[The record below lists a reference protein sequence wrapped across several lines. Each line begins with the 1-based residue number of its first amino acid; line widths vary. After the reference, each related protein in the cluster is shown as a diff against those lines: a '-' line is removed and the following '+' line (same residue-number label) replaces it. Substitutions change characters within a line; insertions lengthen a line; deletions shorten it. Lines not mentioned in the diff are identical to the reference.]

1 MSKKKEF
8 ARWISYRLARIGIGF
23 CDFGA
28 MVIPLSLLYT
38 FANFIGWMGYRFA
51 RKHRQIAMES
61 LTMAFGK
68 EKPQEQIEK
77 IARDC
82 FRAMASTA
90 VEFFMFMRY
99 PERIKKLVQIEGLHY
114 LDEALAKGKGVVA
127 LSAHFGSFPLLLS
140 RLALAGYP
148 IHSVLR
154 RMRDS
159 RLDKFFEGKRDGM
172 GVGSIYTQPRKECV
186 AQCLKALRKNE
197 IVFIQLDQN
206 FGTGGVF
213 VDFFGE
219 KAATA
224 TGPIVLSVRTG
235 ASIVPMF
242 IHRVK
247 GPRHKIVIKPALT
260 VHKDAMG
267 ENNLVST
274 VSEFT
279 LMIENY
285 IRQYPHEWGWIHKR
299 WKARPKEEKQ

>member
-1 MSKKKEF
+1 MSKNKVF
-8 ARWISYRLARIGIGF
+8 VRWISYRLARFGIGI
-23 CDFGA
+23 CDLGA
-28 MVIPLSLLYT
+28 LIIPLSFLYA
-38 FANFIGWMGYRFA
+38 FADFIGWVGYYLA
-51 RKHRQIAMES
+51 KKHRKIAIES

-68 EKPQEQIEK
+68 EKPAREIEK

-82 FRAMASTA
+82 FFAMAQTV

-99 PERIKKLVQIEGLHY
+99 PERIKKFVQIEGLQY
-114 LDEALAKGKGVVA
+114 LDEALKKGKGVVA

-159 RLDKFFEGKRDGM
+159 RLDTLFEKKRDKM
-172 GVGSIYTQPRKECV
+172 GVGSIYTQPRGECV
-186 AQCLKALRKNE
+186 SKCLKSLRDNE

-213 VDFFGE
+213 VDFFGVI
-219 KAATA
+219 AATA
-224 TGPIVLSVRTG
+224 TGPIVFAVRTG

-247 GPRHKIVIKPALT
+247 GARHKIVINPPLT
-260 VHKDAMG
+260 VQKDAVG
-267 ENNLVST
+267 KENLVET

-285 IRQYPHEWGWIHKR
+285 IRKYPHEWGWIHKR